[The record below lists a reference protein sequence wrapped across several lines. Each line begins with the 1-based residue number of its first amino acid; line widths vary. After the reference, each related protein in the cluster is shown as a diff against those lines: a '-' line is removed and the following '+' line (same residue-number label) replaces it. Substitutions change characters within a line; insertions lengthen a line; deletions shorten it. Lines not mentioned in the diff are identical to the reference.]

1 MPASNNRIA
10 GATLIRRAT
19 SAVPASAASRIRKI
33 WNVASTVVR
42 FPLPVQCART
52 GGGVN
57 AAESGWLLL
66 QIVAIRFRDNL
77 PAVAQFHRHQ
87 VVGEIARRQLAARL
101 DEGGRVVG
109 AIDRDD
115 KILARLAF
123 RFGGGPLP
131 DAVQPVRHCEDLQL
145 PLLQPA

>member
-1 MPASNNRIA
+1 
-10 GATLIRRAT
+10 
-19 SAVPASAASRIRKI
+19 ASRIRKI

-87 VVGEIARRQLAARL
+87 VVGEITRRQLAAHL
-101 DEGGRVVG
+101 DKGGGFVG
-109 AIDRDD
+109 AVDRDH
-115 KILARLAF
+115 KILAWLAF
-123 RFGGGPLP
+123 GLGGGPLA
-131 DAVQPVRHCEDLQL
+131 DAI
-145 PLLQPA
+145 